1 MRWESQHLMLSH
13 KIRTLIV
20 PVPIRWLH
28 LQFWFLLWSLLL
40 DWRRFMAARKIK
52 MAVYNLGVII
62 QSIHCFWCILFYL
75 NWEGRFLP
83 LLPQSLLLLRT
94 QAPTQ
99 SVKDKLAVGWL
110 DYIFYC
116 SLLNNGTKQTEIV
129 SLFCVKNQQSEWHKN
144 CERENWH
151 NRLHTCGESCCVC
164 VGGGGDDG
172 EVWSGG
178 LSRSGMRSWRSRS
191 PFSAPW
197 SSAGHGDRTGY
208 RASRAVSHPPL
219 RQVGDTS
226 SQDLLQHIHCQ
237 TRLYVC
243 KVHTFLLPSS
253 LRSKAH
259 CCLHCSQVCGGPYF
273 FSELVQRW
281 HFVPIKA
288 AMMLQY
294 WQGLGCKTDKRPTT
308 WL

>member
-1 MRWESQHLMLSH
+1 MTSLPLSAGWWEWSCLFLQNPLTGWWNYWWERGKSMKPVLRWESQHLMLSH

-62 QSIHCFWCILFYL
+62 QSIHCFWCILFYF

-116 SLLNNGTKQTEIV
+116 SLLYNGTKQT
-129 SLFCVKNQQSEWHKN
+129 
-144 CERENWH
+144 
-151 NRLHTCGESCCVC
+151 
-164 VGGGGDDG
+164 
-172 EVWSGG
+172 
-178 LSRSGMRSWRSRS
+178 
-191 PFSAPW
+191 
-197 SSAGHGDRTGY
+197 
-208 RASRAVSHPPL
+208 
-219 RQVGDTS
+219 
-226 SQDLLQHIHCQ
+226 
-237 TRLYVC
+237 
-243 KVHTFLLPSS
+243 
-253 LRSKAH
+253 
-259 CCLHCSQVCGGPYF
+259 
-273 FSELVQRW
+273 
-281 HFVPIKA
+281 
-288 AMMLQY
+288 
-294 WQGLGCKTDKRPTT
+294 
-308 WL
+308 